1 MVKKIVQILIF
12 TCVVV
17 IGASCAPSSS
27 DTENARQALIDYFR
41 ALSLRE
47 YPRAAQLFGG
57 SYEILAEYNPD
68 VAPDNHAALWQRGC
82 EQNGLQ
88 CLTIRTTTFQELTTS
103 GEYIFL
109 AEFNSSDGSQF
120 KIEACCGENPV
131 PAQYQFP
138 YRIEKGNDGQ
148 FRVLDMP
155 IYVP

>member
-1 MVKKIVQILIF
+1 MKKIIPIF
-12 TCVVV
+12 LFLVFIIAACVL
-17 IGASCAPSSS
+17 SSI
-27 DTENARQALIDYFR
+27 DTENARQALIDYFG

-47 YPRAAQLFGG
+47 YPHAAQLFGG

-109 AEFNSSDGSQF
+109 AEFNNLDGSQF
-120 KIEACCGENPV
+120 KLAACCGENS
-131 PAQYQFP
+131 ALAKYQFP